1 VQIDPQQWSTLSR
14 LLDEALDVPIQA
26 LEGWLDSLPPTDAV
40 HRNQLRQLLR
50 QHAAAE
56 TGDFLFTL
64 PKVGDPATA
73 EGSAA
78 AGIAPGTVV
87 GPYIVEEEIGRGGMG
102 AVWRARRSDG
112 AIKRPLALKLPHAG
126 PHSQQLIERFARER
140 DILGELSHP
149 NIARLDDAG
158 VTDSGQPFLAL
169 EYVPGTQ
176 LTDYCDGLRLDVRGR
191 LELYLQVLRAVQYAH
206 GNLVIHRDLKPSNI
220 IVTAE
225 GQAMLLD
232 FGIAKLI
239 PDDAAD
245 DCGHTQMGAVAL
257 TPEYASPEQITGK
270 PVSTASDIYSLGVLL
285 FELLT
290 GGRPYRLKRTSRA
303 ALEEAIL
310 SAEPLRP
317 STAALNGAAAAAR
330 GTTQKSLS
338 RMLRGDLDT
347 IALKALKKAPVERYP
362 TVDALAR
369 DIEHYLRGEPVSVR
383 ADGSWYRLVKFV
395 GRHKLPVAVCT
406 GAALVLIATAAI
418 ALIEARSANAGR
430 DRALALSARNEAVT
444 EFIKMLVTESG
455 GADEPV
461 TVSDMMARSQSLVE
475 AEYAGNP
482 DYRAAI
488 LAVLGDYYHTIG
500 KDQLGEP
507 LLRNALN
514 SLQGSA
520 DPALRIQLM
529 CAHALTVAGEG
540 NIQTAVDALNS
551 ALSEP
556 QIDAGQAA
564 TCLEFLSYIYQD
576 GADAAK
582 ALEYAN
588 KAIEKLHQVK
598 HPLASQE
605 GLFLASVGYAHQ
617 LGGENDAAE
626 RYFSRSIAQFTR
638 VGRDRS
644 PDAISVRNN
653 WAIVSL
659 GAGEPRRALELYDQ
673 TLRIVE
679 LKNPGSQPPQYL
691 LGNRAHAL
699 EALGRYAEA
708 RRTYDVCLQKAA
720 GEGPPAMREFCML
733 GIASVERERGN
744 LAVAEQYLDMTA
756 ADINPNVPE
765 SFPARG
771 TLHLMRAKVAIS
783 RGQFAA
789 AHQELAPVLANG
801 RRGPILLNLS
811 LVSGELNLA
820 ENNLLAALDDARRAL
835 TLAQRSQGGVPYSN
849 RVGQASLLLARVLAR
864 QGATVQAK
872 QAAQTAIDHLTRT
885 VDADHPWLKE
895 ARELALSTT

>member
-1 VQIDPQQWSTLSR
+1 VQVDPQQWPTLSR
-14 LLDEALDVPIQA
+14 LLDEALDVPIQG
-26 LEGWLDSLPPTDAV
+26 LEEWLDSLPPTDAV
-40 HRNQLRQLLR
+40 HRNQLRQLLQQR
-50 QHAAAE
+50 AAAE
-56 TGDFLFTL
+56 TGDFLLTL
-64 PKVGDPATA
+64 PKVGNAASAQNSAT
-73 EGSAA
+73 
-78 AGIAPGTVV
+78 AGIAPGTVI

-102 AVWRARRSDG
+102 VVWRARRSDG

-126 PHSQQLIERFARER
+126 PRSQQLIERFARER

-158 VTDSGQPFLAL
+158 VTESGQPFLAL
-169 EYVPGTQ
+169 EYVPGTP
-176 LTDYCDGLRLDVRGR
+176 LTDYCDGLRLDLRGR

-245 DCGHTQMGAVAL
+245 ECGRTQMGAVAL
-257 TPEYASPEQITGK
+257 TPEYASPEQIAGK

-290 GGRPYRLKRTSRA
+290 SERPYRLKRSSRA
-303 ALEEAIL
+303 ALEDAIL

-317 STAALNGAAAAAR
+317 STVAVSGAAAAAR
-330 GTTQKSLS
+330 GTTRKGLS
-338 RMLRGDLDT
+338 RALRGDLDT
-347 IALKALKKAPVERYP
+347 IALKALKKLPTERYP

-369 DIEHYLRGEPVSVR
+369 DIEHYLHGEPVSAR
-383 ADGSWYRLVKFV
+383 ADARWYRLVKFV
-395 GRHKLPVAVCT
+395 GRHKLPVAACT
-406 GAALVLIATAAI
+406 GAALILMATAAI
-418 ALIEARSANAGR
+418 ALIEARSADAQR

-507 LLRNALN
+507 LLRKALN

-529 CAHALTVAGEG
+529 CAHALSVAGQG
-540 NIQTAVDALNS
+540 NIKTAVDSLNA
-551 ALSEP
+551 ALSDP
-556 QIDAGQAA
+556 QIDDGQAA

-588 KAIEKLHQVK
+588 KAIERLHQVK

-617 LGGENDAAE
+617 LSGENDAAE
-626 RYFSRSIAQFTR
+626 RDFSRSIEQFTR
-638 VGRDRS
+638 VGRERS

-679 LKNPGSQPPQYL
+679 LKNPGSTPPGYL

-699 EALGRYAEA
+699 EALGRYADA
-708 RRTYDVCLQKAA
+708 RRAYDVCLQKES
-720 GEGPPAMREFCML
+720 GEGAAAMREFCML
-733 GIASVERERGN
+733 GVASVERERGN
-744 LAVAEQYLDMTA
+744 LAVAEQFLDRTA

-765 SFPARG
+765 SFPARV

-783 RGQFAA
+783 RGQLAA
-789 AHQELAPVLANG
+789 AHKELEPVIANA
-801 RRGPILLNLS
+801 RKGPILLNLS
-811 LVSGELNLA
+811 LVSTELNLA
-820 ENNLLAALDDARRAL
+820 DNNLPAALDDARRAL
-835 TLAQRSQGGVPYSN
+835 TLTQRSQGGVPFSN

-864 QGATVQAK
+864 QGDSVHSK
-872 QAAQTAIDHLTRT
+872 EAAQTAIEHLTRT

-895 ARELALSTT
+895 ARELTLSTT

>member
-1 VQIDPQQWSTLSR
+1 MQVDPQQWSTLSR
-14 LLDEALDVPIQA
+14 LLDAALDVPIEG

-40 HRNQLRQLLR
+40 HRTQLRQLLR
-50 QHAAAE
+50 QRAAAE
-56 TGDFLFTL
+56 TGDFLLTL
-64 PKVGDPATA
+64 PKVGDAAPAVGLAT
-73 EGSAA
+73 
-78 AGIAPGTVV
+78 AGIAAGSVI

-126 PHSQQLIERFARER
+126 PHSQQLIERFTRER

-158 VTDSGQPFLAL
+158 VTGSGQPFLAL
-169 EYVPGTQ
+169 EYVPGTP
-176 LTDYCDGLRLDVRGR
+176 LTDYCDQHHLDVRGR
-191 LELYLQVLRAVQYAH
+191 LELCLQVLRAVQYAH

-220 IVTAE
+220 IVTPE

-245 DCGHTQMGAVAL
+245 DSGRTQMGAVAL
-257 TPEYASPEQITGK
+257 TPEYASPEQIAGK

-290 GGRPYRLKRTSRA
+290 GERPYRLKRTSRA
-303 ALEEAIL
+303 ALEDAIL

-317 STAALNGAAAAAR
+317 STAAANGTAAAVR
-330 GTTQKSLS
+330 GTTPKSLS
-338 RMLRGDLDT
+338 RTLHGDLDT
-347 IALKALKKAPVERYP
+347 IVLKALKKVPAERYP
-362 TVDALAR
+362 TVDALSR
-369 DIEHYLRGEPVSVR
+369 DIEHYLRGEPVSAR
-383 ADGSWYRLVKFV
+383 ADGTWYRLVKFV
-395 GRHKLPVAVCT
+395 GRHKLPVAACT
-406 GAALVLIATAAI
+406 AAALILMATAAI
-418 ALIEARSANAGR
+418 ALVEARSAEAER

-444 EFIKMLVTESG
+444 EFVKMLVTESG

-475 AEYAGNP
+475 AEYAENP

-500 KDQLGEP
+500 KDHLGEP
-507 LLRNALN
+507 LLRSALN
-514 SLQGSA
+514 SLKGSA
-520 DPALRIQLM
+520 DSALRIQLM
-529 CAHALTVAGEG
+529 CMHALAVAGEG
-540 NIQTAVDALNS
+540 NIKTAVDSLNA
-551 ALSEP
+551 ALSDP
-556 QIDAGQAA
+556 QIDDGQAA
-564 TCLEFLSYIYQD
+564 ACLEYLSYIYQD
-576 GADAAK
+576 GADATK

-588 KAIEKLHQVK
+588 KAIERLHRVK

-617 LGGENDAAE
+617 LNGENDAAE
-626 RYFSRSIAQFTR
+626 QYYSRSIEQFTR
-638 VGRDRS
+638 VGRERS
-644 PDAISVRNN
+644 PDAVSVRNN

-659 GAGEPRRALELYDQ
+659 GAGEPRRALDLYDQ

-679 LKNPGSQPPQYL
+679 LKNPGSPPPRYL

-708 RRTYDVCLQKAA
+708 RRAYDVCLQKGP
-720 GEGPPAMREFCML
+720 GEGAAAMREFCML

-744 LAVAEQYLDMTA
+744 LALADHYLDMTA
-756 ADINPNVPE
+756 ADINPNLPE

-789 AHQELAPVLANG
+789 AHKELEPVLANG
-801 RRGPILLNLS
+801 KKGPMLLNLS
-811 LVSGELNLA
+811 LVSAELNLA
-820 ENNLLAALDDARRAL
+820 ENNLPAALEDAHRAL
-835 TLAQRSQGGVPYSN
+835 ALAQRSQGGVPYSN
-849 RVGQASLLLARVLAR
+849 RVGQAALLLARVLAR
-864 QGATVQAK
+864 QGDTVQAK
-872 QAAQTAIDHLTRT
+872 QAAQSAIDHLTRT
-885 VDADHPWLKE
+885 VDADHPWLKD
-895 ARELALSTT
+895 ARELTLSTT

>member
-1 VQIDPQQWSTLSR
+1 MQVDPQQWSTLSR
-14 LLDEALDVPIQA
+14 LLDEALDVPIQG
-26 LEGWLDSLPPTDAV
+26 LERWLDSLPPTDAV

-56 TGDFLFTL
+56 TGDFLLTL
-64 PKVGDPATA
+64 PKVG
-73 EGSAA
+73 AA
-78 AGIAPGTVV
+78 APGSGPAASGIAPGAVI

-126 PHSQQLIERFARER
+126 PHSQQLIERFTRER

-158 VTDSGQPFLAL
+158 VTESGQPFLAL
-169 EYVPGTQ
+169 EYVPGAR
-176 LTDYCDGLRLDVRGR
+176 LTDYCDELRLDVRGR

-220 IVTAE
+220 IVTPE

-239 PDDAAD
+239 PDDATD
-245 DCGHTQMGAVAL
+245 DSGRTQMGAVAL
-257 TPEYASPEQITGK
+257 TPEYASPEQIADK

-290 GGRPYRLKRTSRA
+290 GERPYRLKRASRA

-317 STAALNGAAAAAR
+317 SAAALNGPVAAAR
-330 GTTQKSLS
+330 GTTRKSLS

-347 IALKALKKAPVERYP
+347 IALRALKKLPADRYP
-362 TVDALAR
+362 TVDALSR
-369 DIEHYLRGEPVSVR
+369 DIEHYLRGEPVSAR
-383 ADGSWYRLVKFV
+383 ADGGWYRLVKFV
-395 GRHKLPVAVCT
+395 GRHKLPVAACT
-406 GAALVLIATAAI
+406 GAALILMATAAI
-418 ALIEARSANAGR
+418 ALIEARSADAER

-455 GADEPV
+455 GADGPV
-461 TVSDMMARSQSLVE
+461 SVSDMMARSQSLVE
-475 AEYAGNP
+475 AEYAQNP

-520 DPALRIQLM
+520 DTALRIQLR
-529 CAHALTVAGEG
+529 CAHAMAVAGEG
-540 NIQTAVDALNS
+540 NIKTAVDSLNA
-551 ALSEP
+551 ALSDP

-588 KAIEKLHQVK
+588 KAIERLHQVK
-598 HPLASQE
+598 HPLPSQE
-605 GLFLASVGYAHQ
+605 GLFLASVGYAYQ

-626 RYFSRSIAQFTR
+626 RYFSRSIEQFTR
-638 VGRDRS
+638 VGRERG

-659 GAGEPRRALELYDQ
+659 GAGEPRRALDLYDQ
-673 TLRIVE
+673 ALRIVE
-679 LKNPGSQPPQYL
+679 LKNPGSQPPGYL

-699 EALGRYAEA
+699 EILGRYAEA
-708 RRTYDVCLQKAA
+708 RRAYDDCLQKQP
-720 GEGPPAMREFCML
+720 GEGAAAMREFCML
-733 GIASVERERGN
+733 GVASVERERGN
-744 LAVAEQYLDMTA
+744 LDVADHYLDMTA
-756 ADINPNVPE
+756 ADINPNVPD
-765 SFPARG
+765 SFPARA

-789 AHQELAPVLANG
+789 AHKELEPVIANG
-801 RRGPILLNLS
+801 RKGPILQNLS
-811 LVSGELNLA
+811 LVSAELNLA
-820 ENNLLAALDDARRAL
+820 ENNLPAALEDARRAL
-835 TLAQRSQGGVPYSN
+835 ALAQRARGGVPYSN
-849 RVGQASLLLARVLAR
+849 RVGQASLLVARVLAR
-864 QGATVQAK
+864 QGDAVQAR

-895 ARELALSTT
+895 ARALALSTT